1 MAIAKSLR
9 VHKTEPN
16 GHASATTATGG
27 PKTRSIQGAVA
38 EHYEELS
45 PSQRRVIDRL
55 LKDTRYGALTSAQA
69 LATELGV
76 SVATVTR
83 AAQGLHFAGFPDLQ
97 AHLRLRLAGSTPE
110 RVE

>member
-1 MAIAKSLR
+1 MAIARS
-9 VHKTEPN
+9 VSTKTARN
-16 GHASATTATGG
+16 GRTAATTPAVMST
-27 PKTRSIQGAVA
+27 TRSIQGAVA

-55 LKDTRYGALTSAQA
+55 LKDTHYGALTSAQA
-69 LATELGV
+69 LAAELGV

-97 AHLRLRLAGSTPE
+97 AHLR
-110 RVE
+110 